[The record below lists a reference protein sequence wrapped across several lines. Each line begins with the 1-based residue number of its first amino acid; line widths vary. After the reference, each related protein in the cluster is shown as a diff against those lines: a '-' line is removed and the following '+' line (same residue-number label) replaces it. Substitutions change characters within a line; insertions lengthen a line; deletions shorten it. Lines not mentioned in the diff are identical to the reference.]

1 MMDNLAFSNTRNHT
15 IKTLFVALSCATAPS
30 LAGPDQECGERA
42 SLAALIANPD
52 AFHGK
57 ALWVIAHATI
67 DFENMTACP
76 SENETQAGSCLWL
89 NVDDGPFQTD
99 QDYVRYQSKLQ
110 IWRQFNL
117 QTVAI
122 RATFDKTETGHFGM
136 WPGGLDNVMEV
147 SGHGGGWN
155 FTSNA
160 AVPRTA
166 CVGALPVPQESSERR
181 FGHGN
186 LKLRNGDYEGAI
198 ADFTRALVLD
208 PGNSRYYLVRGNA
221 KKLNRDY
228 AGAIV
233 DYTRAIE
240 FEREYKDVMF
250 TARAGARELTGDL
263 DGAIADYT
271 RAIEIDPKFGGTYNL
286 RGFARQK
293 KGDIEGAA
301 ADFEQA
307 ERLAPK
313 Q

>member
-1 MMDNLAFSNTRNHT
+1 MGNSNTLNQTVR
-15 IKTLFVALSCATAPS
+15 TLFFALSCATAPS
-30 LAGPDQECGERA
+30 LAAPNQECGERTP
-42 SLAALIANPD
+42 LTALIANPD
-52 AFHGK
+52 AYHGK

-89 NVDDGPFQTD
+89 NIGDGPLKTD

-110 IWRQFNL
+110 IWQQFNL

-136 WPGGLDNVMEV
+136 WPGGLGNVMEV

-155 FTSNA
+155 FISNA

-166 CVGALPVPQESSERR
+166 CVSALPVPEESSERR

-198 ADFTRALVLD
+198 ADFNLAIALE

-221 KKLNRDY
+221 KKLKRDY
-228 AGAIV
+228 AGAI
-233 DYTRAIE
+233 
-240 FEREYKDVMF
+240 
-250 TARAGARELTGDL
+250 
-263 DGAIADYT
+263 AD
-271 RAIEIDPKFGGTYNL
+271 
-286 RGFARQK
+286 
-293 KGDIEGAA
+293 
-301 ADFEQA
+301 
-307 ERLAPK
+307 
-313 Q
+313 

>member
-1 MMDNLAFSNTRNHT
+1 MMGNLVFKSTLKHT
-15 IKTLFVALSCATAPS
+15 IRILFVALSCATVPS
-30 LAGPDQECGERA
+30 LAAPDQECGERA

-52 AFHGK
+52 AYHGK
-57 ALWVIAHATI
+57 VLWVIAHATI
-67 DFENMTACP
+67 DFENMKACP
-76 SENETQAGSCLWL
+76 SENETQAGICLWL
-89 NVDDGPFQTD
+89 NVDDGPFKTD

-122 RATFDKTETGHFGM
+122 RATFDKAETGHFGM
-136 WPGGLDNVMEV
+136 WPAGLRNVMEV
-147 SGHGGGWN
+147 SGHEGGWS

-166 CVGALPVPQESSERR
+166 CVSELPVPEESSERR

-198 ADFTRALVLD
+198 ADFNLAIELE

-221 KKLNRDY
+221 KKQKRDY
-228 AGAIV
+228 AGAIA

-271 RAIEIDPKFGGTYNL
+271 RAIEINPTFDGAYHSRGLVKQKNGDPK
-286 RGFARQK
+286 
-293 KGDIEGAA
+293 GAA
-301 ADFEQA
+301 ADFARAKQ
-307 ERLAPK
+307 LAPA

>member
-1 MMDNLAFSNTRNHT
+1 MRNRIIKNTLNQTVR
-15 IKTLFVALSCATAPS
+15 TLFFALSCATAPS
-30 LAGPDQECGERA
+30 LAAPNQECGERA
-42 SLAALIANPD
+42 SLAALIADPD

-67 DFENMTACP
+67 DFENMTVCP
-76 SENETQAGSCLWL
+76 SEYETQAGSCLWL

-99 QDYVRYQSKLQ
+99 QDYVRYQSRLQ

-136 WPGGLDNVMEV
+136 WPGGLGNVLEL

-155 FTSNA
+155 FTLNA

-166 CVGALPVPQESSERR
+166 CVNELPVPEEFSERR
-181 FGHGN
+181 VGHGN

-198 ADFTRALVLD
+198 VDFNFAIALESR
-208 PGNSRYYLVRGNA
+208 NSRYYLVRGNA
-221 KKLNRDY
+221 KKLKRDY
-228 AGAIV
+228 AGAIA

-240 FEREYKDVMF
+240 HEEEYKDVMF
-250 TARAGARELTGDL
+250 AARAGARELTGDL

-271 RAIEIDPKFGGTYNL
+271 RAIEIEPKFGGTYDL
-286 RGFARQK
+286 RGFIKQK
-293 KGDIEGAA
+293 KRDFEGAA
-301 ADFEQA
+301 ADFAQA

-313 Q
+313 